1 MKVFNACAL
10 VIRRR
15 YAAFLIY
22 LVIFTALSVVMT
34 SMSVQQNDQTFNRTK
49 TAVAVVDRDDGS
61 PLSQGLIAYLAQ
73 NADLKELPDDKEALQ
88 DALFFRQVSYILVIP
103 AGFSADFAA
112 GGSMRVE
119 QTAVPGSA
127 SGTYMNRLVEQY
139 LSAARLYQTAL
150 PGLSEAQRLAA
161 VSEDLKVQAPVEK
174 KRFGGSS
181 PVDETFAIYYRMMGY
196 ILMVLLVL
204 TVSNVMMVF
213 NRPDLRMRNLCAP
226 IRPRTMNLQLS
237 LCTGLVGA
245 AFWCLTVIIG
255 FLIYGGRLGGADP
268 RTVLLMIGN
277 SFVYLIVALSLSFL
291 VSLFIRG
298 GNVQNAVANFLALAL
313 SFLGGAFV
321 PLELL
326 GDGILTVSRFT
337 PTFWYTSA
345 LEKITALTRYDW
357 AVLAPVVGDILVQL
371 GFAAAFFS
379 VALVLGRL
387 RRQSSSGFAPTAT
400 EMNG

>member
-49 TAVAVVDRDDGS
+49 TAVAVVDRDGGS

-139 LSAARLYQTAL
+139 LSAARIKPPCPAC
-150 PGLSEAQRLAA
+150 P
-161 VSEDLKVQAPVEK
+161 
-174 KRFGGSS
+174 
-181 PVDETFAIYYRMMGY
+181 
-196 ILMVLLVL
+196 
-204 TVSNVMMVF
+204 
-213 NRPDLRMRNLCAP
+213 RPSAWP
-226 IRPRTMNLQLS
+226 P
-237 LCTGLVGA
+237 
-245 AFWCLTVIIG
+245 
-255 FLIYGGRLGGADP
+255 
-268 RTVLLMIGN
+268 
-277 SFVYLIVALSLSFL
+277 
-291 VSLFIRG
+291 
-298 GNVQNAVANFLALAL
+298 
-313 SFLGGAFV
+313 
-321 PLELL
+321 
-326 GDGILTVSRFT
+326 SRR
-337 PTFWYTSA
+337 
-345 LEKITALTRYDW
+345 I
-357 AVLAPVVGDILVQL
+357 
-371 GFAAAFFS
+371 
-379 VALVLGRL
+379 
-387 RRQSSSGFAPTAT
+387 
-400 EMNG
+400 

>member
-49 TAVAVVDRDDGS
+49 TAVAVVDRDGGS
-61 PLSQGLIAYLAQ
+61 PLSQGVIAYLAQ

-174 KRFGGSS
+174 KRFGDSA

-298 GNVQNAVANFLALAL
+298 AMFKM
-313 SFLGGAFV
+313 
-321 PLELL
+321 
-326 GDGILTVSRFT
+326 RW
-337 PTFWYTSA
+337 PTFWPWLSA
-345 LEKITALTRYDW
+345 SWAAPSCRWSCSATASSPSPASPL
-357 AVLAPVVGDILVQL
+357 PSGIP
-371 GFAAAFFS
+371 
-379 VALVLGRL
+379 
-387 RRQSSSGFAPTAT
+387 RRWRKSPR
-400 EMNG
+400 